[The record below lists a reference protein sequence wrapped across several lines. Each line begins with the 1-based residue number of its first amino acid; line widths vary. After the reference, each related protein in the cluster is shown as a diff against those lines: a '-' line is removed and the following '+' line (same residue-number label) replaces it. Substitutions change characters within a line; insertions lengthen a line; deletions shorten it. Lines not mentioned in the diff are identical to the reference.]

1 MVDGRLRQMKKSD
14 VGTYRIVNTSEF
26 TPEQHEILK
35 RVSRERVTERV
46 CALLG
51 QGKLSVSQVQAKYGK
66 IMNLVGRA

>member
-1 MVDGRLRQMKKSD
+1 MKNLD
-14 VGTYRIVNTSEF
+14 VGTYRIVSPKEF
-26 TPEQHEILK
+26 TPEQLEVLK

-46 CALLG
+46 CALIG